1 MVLKRLGVLSALAIL
16 PAVAQVSGTTSQPVP
31 QNEFRLRHG
40 PIRNLLL
47 RDDGTATSTNWSGYV
62 VTGSAFTNAIG
73 SWIQP
78 AVTCSTGTEYA
89 AFWVGLDGY
98 NDGTVEQTGTLVE
111 CVGGKP
117 VYSAWYEF
125 YPLEAIVPIPSMVI
139 SPGDK
144 IYTDVKYDGTDF
156 VLTIKDETTGKAFQ
170 KTGTQSGTLRSSAEW
185 IAEAPCCSG
194 NNPYP
199 LADFGTALFGKD
211 STSIANSNYAVES
224 SHSGAFNTFP
234 GADVFAIT
242 MVNGSTSAQEAVPSS
257 PSSDGSSFSIQW
269 ISK

>member
-1 MVLKRLGVLSALAIL
+1 MVFKRLGVLSALAIL
-16 PAVAQVSGTTSQPVP
+16 PAVAQVSETAPQPVP

-62 VTGSAFTNAIG
+62 VTGSSFTNAIG

-78 AVTCSTGTEYA
+78 TVTCSTGTEYA
-89 AFWVGLDGY
+89 AFWVGIDGY
-98 NDGTVEQTGTLVE
+98 SDGTVEQTGTLAE
-111 CVGGKP
+111 CFGGTP

-125 YPLEAIVPIPSMVI
+125 YPLEAIITIPSLVVK
-139 SPGDK
+139 PGDK
-144 IYTDVKYDGTDF
+144 IYTDVKYSGGEF
-156 VLTIKDETTGKAFQ
+156 ILTIKDETTGKSFQ
-170 KTGTQSGTLRSSAEW
+170 KKGNQSATRSSAEW

-194 NNPYP
+194 SSPYP

-211 STSIANSNYAVES
+211 STSIANTNYAVET

-234 GADVFAIT
+234 GADVIAIT
-242 MVNGSTSAQEAVPSS
+242 MVNGTTSAQEAVPSS
-257 PSSDGSSFSIQW
+257 PSSDGSSFSIKW

>member
-1 MVLKRLGVLSALAIL
+1 MVFKRLGVLSALAIL
-16 PAVAQVSGTTSQPVP
+16 PAVAQVSETAPQPVP

-62 VTGSAFTNAIG
+62 VTGSSFTNAIG

-78 AVTCSTGTEYA
+78 TVTCSTGTEYA
-89 AFWVGLDGY
+89 AFWVGIDGY
-98 NDGTVEQTGTLVE
+98 SDGTVEQTGTLAE
-111 CVGGKP
+111 CFGGTP

-125 YPLEAIVPIPSMVI
+125 YPLEAIIIIPSIVVK
-139 SPGDK
+139 PGDK
-144 IYTDVKYDGTDF
+144 IYTDVKYSGGEF
-156 VLTIKDETTGKAFQ
+156 ILTIKDETTGKAFQ
-170 KTGTQSGTLRSSAEW
+170 KKGNQSATRSSAEW

-194 NNPYP
+194 SSPYP

-211 STSIANSNYAVES
+211 STSIANTNYAVET

-234 GADVFAIT
+234 GADVIAIT
-242 MVNGSTSAQEAVPSS
+242 MVNGTTSAQEAVPSS
-257 PSSDGSSFSIQW
+257 PSSDGSSFSIKW

>member
-1 MVLKRLGVLSALAIL
+1 MVFKRLGVLSALAIL
-16 PAVAQVSGTTSQPVP
+16 PAVAQVSETAPQPVP

-62 VTGSAFTNAIG
+62 VTGSSFTNAIG

-78 AVTCSTGTEYA
+78 TVTCSTGTEYA
-89 AFWVGLDGY
+89 AFWVGIDGY
-98 NDGTVEQTGTLVE
+98 SDGTVEQTGTLAE
-111 CVGGKP
+111 CFGGTP

-125 YPLEAIVPIPSMVI
+125 YPLEAIIIIPSIVVK
-139 SPGDK
+139 PGDK
-144 IYTDVKYDGTDF
+144 IYTDVKYSGGEF
-156 VLTIKDETTGKAFQ
+156 ILTIKDETTGKSFQ
-170 KTGTQSGTLRSSAEW
+170 KKGNQSATRSSAEW

-194 NNPYP
+194 SSPYP

-211 STSIANSNYAVES
+211 STSIANTNYAVET

-234 GADVFAIT
+234 GADVIAIT
-242 MVNGSTSAQEAVPSS
+242 MVNGTTSAQEAVPSS
-257 PSSDGSSFSIQW
+257 PSSDGSSFSIKW

>member
-1 MVLKRLGVLSALAIL
+1 MVFKRLGVLSALAIL
-16 PAVAQVSGTTSQPVP
+16 PAVAQVSETAPQPVP

-62 VTGSAFTNAIG
+62 VTGSSFTNAIG

-78 AVTCSTGTEYA
+78 TVTCSTGTEYA
-89 AFWVGLDGY
+89 AFWVGIDGY
-98 NDGTVEQTGTLVE
+98 SDGTVEQTGTLAE
-111 CVGGKP
+111 CVGGTP

-125 YPLEAIVPIPSMVI
+125 YPLEAIITIPSLVVK
-139 SPGDK
+139 PGDK
-144 IYTDVKYDGTDF
+144 IYTDVKYSGGEF
-156 VLTIKDETTGKAFQ
+156 ILTIKDETTGKSFQ
-170 KTGTQSGTLRSSAEW
+170 KKGNQSATRSSAEW

-194 NNPYP
+194 SSPYP

-211 STSIANSNYAVES
+211 STSIANTNYAVET

-234 GADVFAIT
+234 GADVIAIT
-242 MVNGSTSAQEAVPSS
+242 MVNGTTSAQEAVPSS
-257 PSSDGSSFSIQW
+257 PSSDGSSFSIKW